1 MKKLVLILAILFS
14 VTAFTTSCKE
24 EKKTPAEQVKEAADD
39 AGDKIEQ
46 GVEEVEDEI
55 DDMTDGNQRFLQ

>member
-1 MKKLVLILAILFS
+1 MKKVVLVLAILFS
-14 VTAFTTSCKE
+14 VSAFTVSCKE
-24 EKKTPAEQVKEAADD
+24 KKETPAEQVKEAADE

-55 DDMTDGNQRFLQ
+55 DDMTDEN

>member
-1 MKKLVLILAILFS
+1 MKRILLVLVLLFS
-14 VTAFTTSCKE
+14 VSAFTVSCKE
-24 EKKTPAEQVKEAADD
+24 EKKTPAEQVKDAADD

-55 DDMTDGNQRFLQ
+55 DDMTDEN

>member
-1 MKKLVLILAILFS
+1 MKKVVLALAILFS
-14 VTAFTTSCKE
+14 LTAFTSSCKE

-55 DDMTDGNQRFLQ
+55 DDMTDEN

>member
-1 MKKLVLILAILFS
+1 MKKIVLILAVLFS
-14 VTAFTTSCKE
+14 VTAFTMSCKE
-24 EKKTPAEQVKEAADD
+24 EKKTPVEQVKEAADE

-55 DDMTDGNQRFLQ
+55 DDMTDEN